1 MNLEKRMIYKIEF
14 SDEAF
19 KEFGKLDKYTQ
30 KLIDA
35 WIRKHLETNENPR
48 SIGNPLVG
56 NKSGQWR
63 YRVGDFRL
71 LCLIQD
77 DRLIILVIKIGH
89 RRDVYK

>member
-1 MNLEKRMIYKIEF
+1 MAYKIEF

-30 KLIDA
+30 KLVDA
-35 WIRKHLETNENPR
+35 WIRKHLESNENPK
-48 SIGNPLVG
+48 SIGKPFVG
-56 NKSGQWR
+56 NKSGQCR
-63 YRVGDFRL
+63 YRIGDFRL
-71 LCLIQD
+71 LCLIKD

>member
-14 SDEAF
+14 SDEAV

-48 SIGNPLVG
+48 SIGKPLIG
-56 NKSGQWR
+56 NKSGPWR

-71 LCLIQD
+71 LWLIQD

>member
-1 MNLEKRMIYKIEF
+1 MVYKIEF

-30 KLIDA
+30 KLINA
-35 WIRKHLETNENPR
+35 WIRKHLESNEDPR
-48 SIGNPLVG
+48 SIGKPFVE

-63 YRVGDFRL
+63 YRIGDFRL
-71 LCLIQD
+71 LCLIKD

-89 RRDVYK
+89 RRDAYK

>member
-14 SDEAF
+14 SNEAF

-35 WIRKHLETNENPR
+35 WIRQHVETNENPR
-48 SIGNPLVG
+48 SIGKPLVG
-56 NKSGQWR
+56 NKSGPWR

>member
-1 MNLEKRMIYKIEF
+1 MAYKIEF

-30 KLIDA
+30 KLIYA
-35 WIRKHLETNENPR
+35 WIKKHLESNENPR
-48 SIGNPLVG
+48 SIGKSLIG

-63 YRVGDFRL
+63 YRIGDFRL
-71 LCLIQD
+71 LCLIKD

>member
-48 SIGNPLVG
+48 SFGKPLVG
-56 NKSGQWR
+56 SKSGQWR

-77 DRLIILVIKIGH
+77 DRLIVLVIKIGH
-89 RRDVYK
+89 RRDLYK

>member
-48 SIGNPLVG
+48 SIGKPLVG
-56 NKSGQWR
+56 SKSGQWR

>member
-35 WIRKHLETNENPR
+35 WIRKHLETNENPI
-48 SIGNPLVG
+48 SIGKLFVG

>member
-1 MNLEKRMIYKIEF
+1 MAYKIEF

-35 WIRKHLETNENPR
+35 WIRKHLESNENPR
-48 SIGNPLVG
+48 SIGKALVG
-56 NKSGQWR
+56 NRSGQWR
-63 YRVGDFRL
+63 YRIGDFRL
-71 LCLIQD
+71 LYLIKD

-89 RRDVYK
+89 PRDVYK

>member
-35 WIRKHLETNENPR
+35 WIRKHLETNENPI
-48 SIGNPLVG
+48 SIGKPLVG
-56 NKSGQWR
+56 SKSGQWR

>member
-1 MNLEKRMIYKIEF
+1 MAYKIEF

-35 WIRKHLETNENPR
+35 WIRKHLERNENPR
-48 SIGNPLVG
+48 SIGKPLVG

-63 YRVGDFRL
+63 YRIGDFRL
-71 LCLIQD
+71 LCLIKD
-77 DRLIILVIKIGH
+77 DCLIILVIKIGH

>member
-19 KEFGKLDKYTQ
+19 KEYGKLDKYTQ

-35 WIRKHLETNENPR
+35 LIRKHLETNENPR
-48 SIGNPLVG
+48 SIGKPLVR

-71 LCLIQD
+71 LWLIQD

>member
-48 SIGNPLVG
+48 SIGKPLVG